1 VLVSCGGRKQVEKA
15 LYRGNYDVAI
25 SKALKKLDSN
35 KDKKRKK
42 DFILMLEDAYY
53 KVVARDLNSI
63 NHLKADGNPENLK
76 VIYNLYTNLDAR
88 QEAIKPVLPLKVD
101 GRLISLSFNDY
112 SNEIVDARIKVSKH
126 LYAKATSL
134 LESNDKYAAR
144 EAYDHLSYIESINS
158 DFKDVRQLMKTSH
171 FKGTDFV
178 KVSIQ
183 NDTYQIIP
191 QQLEAD
197 LLDFNTYG
205 LDKFWT
211 VYHAQAD
218 TSIDYDYAMDL
229 QLKQINISP
238 EYVND
243 RQILRQKQ
251 IVDGWEY
258 LRDDNGEIV
267 QDSLG
272 NNIKVDKIITVKARV
287 FETSQ
292 TKSAQVVGR
301 VVYSN
306 LKTNQVVDSFVIDS
320 TFLFENLFATMRGD
334 RRAITPQDRDLL
346 RQRFIPFPTDS
357 QIVYDTGEDLKYKL
371 KRIINDQN
379 FRS

>member
-1 VLVSCGGRKQVEKA
+1 
-15 LYRGNYDVAI
+15 
-25 SKALKKLDSN
+25 
-35 KDKKRKK
+35 
-42 DFILMLEDAYY
+42 MLEDAYY

-88 QEAIKPVLPLKVD
+88 QEAIKPVLPLQVD
-101 GRLISLSFNDY
+101 GRLVSLSFNDY
-112 SNEIVDARIKVSKH
+112 SNEIVDAHIKVSKH
-126 LYAKATSL
+126 LYTKATSL

-243 RQILRQKQ
+243 RQILRRKQ

-292 TKSAQVVGR
+292 TKSAQVIGR
-301 VVYSN
+301 VVYTD
-306 LKTNQVVDSFVIDS
+306 LKTNQRLDSFTIDS
-320 TFLFENLFATMRGD
+320 TFLFENLFATIRGD
-334 RRAITPQDRDLL
+334 RRALTNRDRDLL
-346 RQRFIPFPTDS
+346 RQRFIPFPSDS